1 MNEPTAKRKASSGR
15 TVYMYTDHL
24 SMGRAF

>member
-1 MNEPTAKRKASSGR
+1 MNEPTVKRKASSGR
-15 TVYMYTDHL
+15 TVYTDHL